1 MTVNWITNVY
11 TQERSILTCSNF
23 DSTTVA
29 VGLTVVTPSSLG
41 ITAKW
46 VKPSSGVLQADLSD
60 LVRLTPSGGAATI
73 YELDA
78 SGNQVGSSESI
89 TWTIA
94 GRIRPRAAIIPP
106 SKYAYGA
113 YVTENEI
120 GIMAPSV
127 MLRSFKND
135 VLIQFEM
142 ANTGSG
148 YQFSTGRI
156 KFPPLSNAPINFA
169 REVAVPNGADVVSF
183 WHLDSYEVT
192 SVDLKDLE
200 CEKTYA
206 LVEWISYTGKTRR
219 HVFEVVKSTTEFTE
233 SVDIETITNQYDQR
247 KNRRD
252 SFTLRLEGLNRY
264 DLWYYSDLIT
274 SSQVK
279 VSLDGNNWYQVEVT
293 AKKQTIPDT
302 DAGML
307 NVLEIPINYRKY
319 DTL

>member
-23 DSTTVA
+23 NTNATA
-29 VGLTVVTPSSLG
+29 VGISVTTPSSLG
-41 ITAKW
+41 ISAKW
-46 VKPSSGVLQADLSD
+46 VIPTSRVLQADLSD
-60 LVRLTPSGGAATI
+60 LVRMADSGTAILYEMNINGGTI
-73 YELDA
+73 
-78 SGNQVGSSESI
+78 STESI
-89 TWTIA
+89 SWSKA
-94 GRIRPRAAIIPP
+94 GRIRPGAAIIPP
-106 SKYAYGA
+106 NSFDESPA
-113 YVTENEI
+113 VSTNDI
-120 GIMAPSV
+120 GITAPSV
-127 MLRSFKND
+127 MLRSFNNN

-142 ANTGSG
+142 ADTGGG
-148 YQFSTGRI
+148 YQFSTGRLLF
-156 KFPPLSNAPINFA
+156 KPYGGTLVPFT
-169 REVAVPNGADVVSF
+169 REVAVPNNADIIEF
-183 WHLDSYEVT
+183 WHLDETMQYSQT
-192 SVDLKDLE
+192 LKDLE

-219 HVFEVVKSTTEFTE
+219 HVFEVVKSTTEYTE

-252 SFTLRLEGLNRY
+252 SFTLRLEGLTRY

-279 VSLDGNNWYQVEVT
+279 VSLDGTYWYQVEVT
-293 AKKQTIPDT
+293 AKKQTIPET
-302 DAGML
+302 DAGKL

>member
-23 DSTTVA
+23 DASTVA
-29 VGLTVVTPSSLG
+29 VGLTVVTPGSLG

-46 VKPSSGVLQADLSD
+46 IKPSSGALQADLSD
-60 LVRLTPSGGAATI
+60 LVRLTPSGGAAAI
-73 YELDA
+73 YEMDA
-78 SGNQVGSSESI
+78 SGNQIGAAQNI

-94 GRIRPRAAIIPP
+94 GRIRPGAAIIPP
-106 SKYAYGA
+106 NGFDESP
-113 YVTENEI
+113 VVNNNEI
-120 GIMAPSV
+120 GITAPSV
-127 MLRSFKND
+127 MLRSFNNN

-142 ANTGSG
+142 ADTGGG
-148 YQFSTGRI
+148 YQFSTGRLWF
-156 KFPPLSNAPINFA
+156 KPSGGTLVPFT
-169 REVAVPNGADVVSF
+169 REVAVANNADIIEF
-183 WHLDSYEVT
+183 WHLDETLQYTVS
-192 SVDLKDLE
+192 LKDLE

-206 LVEWISYTGKTRR
+206 MVEWISYTGKTRR
-219 HVFEVVKSTTEFTE
+219 HVFEVVKSTTEYTE

-252 SFTLRLEGLNRY
+252 SFTLRLEGLTRY

-279 VSLDGNNWYQVEVT
+279 VSLDGTNWYQVEVT
-293 AKKQTIPDT
+293 AKKQTIPET
-302 DAGML
+302 DAGKL